1 MYISSANNYINRSFA
16 LTCLPIPHVDALE
29 HQKTYC
35 PSKGYKVRPLKM
47 IKQRTNCGRGKS
59 ALLFGFLGSPRV
71 QLARQCLLLALGS
84 SPLSPAGSWTNIKR
98 LTQCSEASLH
108 TSPQTVKQIT
118 PPHPKAQTSPYPRKK
133 QKMLPTIPKS
143 VHSAMNPQH
152 FLGILLF
159 FIYLIWT
166 IFFQKIFDFLPL
178 MCYNNLYRE

>member
-1 MYISSANNYINRSFA
+1 MRSSKCCALTAGGGSPHFCSDFA
-16 LTCLPIPHVDALE
+16 LPPPALRVIPLTPCRQYDRYQTAHLVERTILTHYPA
-29 HQKTYC
+29 
-35 PSKGYKVRPLKM
+35 VR
-47 IKQRTNCGRGKS
+47 RTGH
-59 ALLFGFLGSPRV
+59 
-71 QLARQCLLLALGS
+71 
-84 SPLSPAGSWTNIKR
+84 KR
-98 LTQCSEASLH
+98 LTRSSEASLH